1 MRNCLWLLVLLS
13 ACNSKTSSSP
23 DNTAPAVAP
32 ATSTDVA
39 VTTPHVAPD
48 KKKVEVPPES
58 KAPLT
63 WMTLIN
69 ETDTLKAKWA
79 SLPEGE
85 RAAYYAEW
93 SSRTDAMTKKLIA
106 NMDGK
111 ELQKLQVEGKLK
123 DSVRTVSAEGFF
135 VGMYVSE
142 AWLLKQFPSL
152 PEQERAYLQ
161 WLIDSDEN
169 SWFAEGELQV
179 EVSAIQKSY
188 EAGIEVFKNNS
199 DWFRGPSIKAKLD
212 GTFGRV
218 VSLLTQRPLGK
229 DKKKFARD
237 VKTLFQAVASS
248 DLHQREAKAFIEK
261 LPAKGIPY
269 DYDVVDGVKESLGML
284 D

>member
-32 ATSTDVA
+32 VTPTNVTD
-39 VTTPHVAPD
+39 TGEQPD
-48 KKKVEVPPES
+48 KKKVEPSPES
-58 KAPLT
+58 QEPLS
-63 WMTLIN
+63 WMSLIN
-69 ETDTLKAKWA
+69 ETDKLKAKWK
-79 SLPEGE
+79 SLPESE
-85 RAAYYAEW
+85 RVVYYQEW
-93 SSRTDAMTKKLIA
+93 SSRTETMTKKLIG

-111 ELQKLQVEGKLK
+111 ELQKLEAEGKLK
-123 DSVRTVSAEGFF
+123 DSVRTVSAEGYF

-142 AWLLKQFPSL
+142 TWLLKEFPTL

-161 WLIDSDEN
+161 WLIDSDED

-188 EAGIEVFKNNS
+188 EAGIEVFKSNS

-212 GTFGRV
+212 GTFGNIV
-218 VSLLTQRPLGK
+218 ALLTQRPLGK
-229 DKKKFARD
+229 AKNKFVRD

-248 DLHQREAKAFIEK
+248 DLHQAEAKAFIEK

-269 DYDVVDGVKESLGML
+269 DYDVVDGVKESLGLL